1 MRFIG
6 TFEQTL
12 DPKGRLALPARFRRL
27 LTPEDHDTL
36 VLTLGRERCMLLYP
50 LGEWVQLMERLD
62 AMPRNEAKRDAVRA
76 ISADTLELDVDAAGR
91 MTIPRSFLERSG
103 IERDVTIVGSLR
115 YIEVW
120 SRAAFTRARD
130 ARRDQSKDILD
141 QLF

>member
-27 LTPEDHDTL
+27 LTPEDHDTM

-50 LGEWVQLMERLD
+50 LTEWVQLMERLD

-76 ISADTLELDVDAAGR
+76 ISADTLELDVDTNGR
-91 MTIPRSFLERSG
+91 MTIPRSFLEGSG

-115 YIEVW
+115 YVEVW
-120 SRAAFTRARD
+120 SRTAFTRARET
-130 ARRDQSKDILD
+130 RRDQSKDILD